1 MYYVEILFVRIGV
14 EYIQGRPCTSDSFGS
29 NCGQI
34 VHYIETK
41 YLSVL
46 QIVYSE
52 SEVSVLIFETA
63 TKFHLYGLHL
73 PFSSP
78 LVDLDKNTH
87 HASTVFL
94 RSKDIM

>member
-46 QIVYSE
+46 QIIYLE
-52 SEVSVLIFETA
+52 SEVSVGFDFQNCCEI
-63 TKFHLYGLHL
+63 
-73 PFSSP
+73 PFIWFASSI
-78 LVDLDKNTH
+78 LVT
-87 HASTVFL
+87 TCGC
-94 RSKDIM
+94 